1 MIVVAEGEGGE
12 NSAGSWKEGTL
23 SDVLGWSWDPLFL
36 HRPPVSLALHNVIS
50 LCVPN
55 PNFVGFL
62 PQLDKLQNRLL
73 SEREVRH
80 PGLKWSSGSQPYLW
94 QSRVG

>member
-1 MIVVAEGEGGE
+1 M
-12 NSAGSWKEGTL
+12 
-23 SDVLGWSWDPLFL
+23 
-36 HRPPVSLALHNVIS
+36 IS